1 MSVQFTACSG
11 DGRPATR
18 PAATN
23 DHTPPQIVGR
33 IANKEITE
41 SSGLAASKCTP
52 NLFWTH
58 NDSGDD
64 AFIFALD
71 ETGKTLGTWKV
82 SGAEN
87 NDWED
92 IAEFKDSNGVCYLLV
107 GDIGDNQGK
116 RPDHKIY
123 RFREP
128 NVALTDIP
136 TSRENAPPTEPATV
150 ITFTYPDG
158 RHNAET
164 LLVHPASGEIY
175 VLTKRVNGP
184 SGVYRIGSISAS
196 GTTVTAVKVADVK
209 VPAIPNGTLTGGDIS
224 PDGRRLI
231 ICDYASAYELSLPDD
246 SRQFDDIWKA
256 EPSIVDLGTRKVGE
270 AVCYSADGKSI
281 FATSEGSD
289 TPFIKVTRKQ

>member
-1 MSVQFTACSG
+1 M
-11 DGRPATR
+11 
-18 PAATN
+18 
-23 DHTPPQIVGR
+23 PPQIVGR
-33 IANKEITE
+33 ITNKEITE

-64 AFIFALD
+64 AFIYALS
-71 ETGKTLGTWKV
+71 ETGKSLGTWKV
-82 SGAEN
+82 NGAEN

-92 IAEFKDSNGVCYLLV
+92 IAGFKDSNGVCYLLV

-128 NVALTDIP
+128 NVALTDMP
-136 TSRENAPPTEPATV
+136 TVRENAPETEPATA

-158 RHNAET
+158 RYNSET

-175 VLTKRVNGP
+175 VVTKRVNGP
-184 SGVYRIGSISAS
+184 AGVYKIGSAFGSVAN
-196 GTTVTAVKVADVK
+196 VTAVKVADVK

-224 PDGRRLI
+224 PDGRHLI
-231 ICDYASAYELSLPDD
+231 ICDYASAYELSLHAD

-256 EPSIVDLGTRKVGE
+256 EPSIIDLGKREVGE

-281 FATSEGSD
+281 FATSED
-289 TPFIKVTRKQ
+289 LDAPFIKVSRKQ